1 MRPKNIIKS
10 VIWSKPMHEMIKFN
24 TDGSYLWNNRKAR
37 IEGIAR
43 NCEGKFIFAFVVL
56 VIARY
61 HNVAEVMA
69 AKYVVEWMSDHGHR
83 KGIIEMDSMIMGIV
97 KDINLRIT
105 DADMSFAHYLHE
117 GNMVVDCLAK
127 IATTIEYL
135 THFHRYDDL
144 PTNAKISFMLDEWQ
158 LPSFRI
164 RYNKANFVVS

>member
-1 MRPKNIIKS
+1 
-10 VIWSKPMHEMIKFN
+10 MHEMIKFN

-83 KGIIEMDSMIMGIV
+83 KGIIEMDSMIMVRMI
-97 KDINLRIT
+97 KKW
-105 DADMSFAHYLHE
+105 AYS
-117 GNMVVDCLAK
+117 
-127 IATTIEYL
+127 
-135 THFHRYDDL
+135 
-144 PTNAKISFMLDEWQ
+144 
-158 LPSFRI
+158 
-164 RYNKANFVVS
+164 